1 MNKLSAEKNR
11 PLEIRPEQT
20 VRDLVVHYP
29 QLRQTLEKLG
39 MDYCCG
45 GQRKLME
52 AVEAA
57 GLKWDETAA
66 VLETAWKD
74 AQKETSSVDWNVVTT
89 TALAD
94 HILET
99 HHMFTR
105 AQLER
110 LDDLLQKVRSAH
122 GDRHGELLDVVRRVF
137 DGLAMELQMHLQK
150 EEQILF
156 PAIKGIDAFVSG
168 TDGRPEFH
176 CGTIENP
183 IRQMMLEHD
192 NAGAALAQ
200 LRRLTDNYR
209 LPEDACQTF
218 AALYDG
224 FQALEAD
231 LHEHIHLENN
241 ILFPKST
248 AQEAAMNP

>member
-1 MNKLSAEKNR
+1 MNKPSVEKNR

-39 MDYCCG
+39 IDYCCG
-45 GQRKLME
+45 GQRKLTE

-57 GLKWDETAA
+57 GLGWDETAA
-66 VLETAWKD
+66 ALETAWND
-74 AQKETSSVDWNVVTT
+74 AHKETPSVDWNAVTT

-99 HHMFTR
+99 HHVFTR
-105 AQLER
+105 EQLER
-110 LDDLLQKVRSAH
+110 LDGLLQKVQRAH
-122 GDRHGELLDVVRRVF
+122 GEKHGPLLDRLRSVF
-137 DGLAMELQMHLQK
+137 NGLRAELTEHLMK

-156 PAIKGIDAFVSG
+156 PAIKEIDAFASG
-168 TDGRPEFH
+168 TGKQPEFH
-176 CGTIENP
+176 CGTVEHP
-183 IRQMMLEHD
+183 IRQMMAEHD
-192 NAGAALAQ
+192 SAGEALAEW
-200 LRRLTDNYR
+200 RRLTDNYQ

-224 FQALEAD
+224 FQTLEAD

-241 ILFPKST
+241 ILFPKSLE
-248 AQEAAMNP
+248 QENSMNS